1 MRHALAVL
9 FSLTF
14 SVPQLTSGALGGLFR
29 FIVVLQIM
37 EVMQCVISASEEKK
51 IDFSCITFYSFLT
64 LNYGV
69 TKNINIFTYINMLI
83 NLLLHIFFCCSAVR
97 GTPTKPK
104 RVATPKRATGP
115 KRARA
120 AQLSSEEEELEEEV
134 PKRKTKRLKS
144 DSEDESVP
152 LVSLVGYII
161 VY

>member
-1 MRHALAVL
+1 M
-9 FSLTF
+9 
-14 SVPQLTSGALGGLFR
+14 
-29 FIVVLQIM
+29 
-37 EVMQCVISASEEKK
+37 
-51 IDFSCITFYSFLT
+51 
-64 LNYGV
+64 
-69 TKNINIFTYINMLI
+69 
-83 NLLLHIFFCCSAVR
+83 R